1 VPAWPGI
8 TECERNPGTMTTRD
22 QIVHTALGF
31 NGTDNGKGYDGPN
44 PFSADLSRPSEAWCG
59 DYVTD
64 IYKRAQIPLP
74 SMQAGLRTGFAYCPA
89 AVDYGRK
96 QDATRNSWQSELG
109 DIVLFDFNG
118 DGVADHTELVTGY
131 QGGVLYTI
139 GGNSGPSN
147 VDHFEGKGGVHRHR
161 WNAPAGH
168 GNDQVLVVIDTAK
181 VVRFGGPAHLT
192 KSGTA
197 PLAEPRLLML
207 KSPMMTGADVRAV
220 QNALNQHNHAG
231 LAIDGCYGPE
241 TSAAVLNWQRR
252 EHLQADGI
260 VGPQTRTSLGL
271 PA

>member
-1 VPAWPGI
+1 
-8 TECERNPGTMTTRD
+8 
-22 QIVHTALGF
+22 
-31 NGTDNGKGYDGPN
+31 
-44 PFSADLSRPSEAWCG
+44 
-59 DYVTD
+59 
-64 IYKRAQIPLP
+64 
-74 SMQAGLRTGFAYCPA
+74 
-89 AVDYGRK
+89 
-96 QDATRNSWQSELG
+96 
-109 DIVLFDFNG
+109 
-118 DGVADHTELVTGY
+118 
-131 QGGVLYTI
+131 VLYTI

-147 VDHFEGKGGVHRHR
+147 VDHFDGTGGVHRHR

-181 VVRFGGPAHLT
+181 VVGFGGPAHLT
-192 KSGTA
+192 KPGTA
-197 PLAEPRLLML
+197 PLAGPRLLML

-231 LAIDGCYGPE
+231 LATDGCYGPE